1 MSMPAAVLPT
11 IERWNP
17 FDANYRKD
25 PYRTYARYRV
35 SDPVHYGLA
44 PDGMSPGC
52 WYITRYEDV
61 VTVLTSPSFGL
72 EIYRLI
78 PPDQMPPMPQEFAPF
93 FQAIQQWF
101 IFRDPP
107 DHTRLRNLVRS
118 AFTPATIAR
127 LEPFIEETARNLLA
141 PALASG
147 SMDVIEDL
155 AFPLPV
161 MVIST
166 LLGFPDENRSAL
178 KRWSHDLLAGIDLRE
193 SQDESAECLVRAS
206 RAAIEFSA
214 YVREHISARRRQPTD
229 DLLSTLIAAEENS
242 ERLNEDELVA
252 TCILLLWAGHETT
265 VNLIG
270 NSLFALMKHPAAMES
285 LRHDPARLPNAIEEL
300 LRYDS
305 PAQMTFR
312 FAFRDVTLGGKT
324 IHTGD
329 SVVAVIGA
337 ANRDPEIFPDPDR
350 LDIARQRNRHLSF
363 GSGAHYC
370 LGAYLAR
377 LEGSIALRVLLEKT
391 REIAFAQEAPEWNR
405 SIGLRGLN
413 RFPVNLAVAE

>member
-1 MSMPAAVLPT
+1 MSMPVATLPA

-17 FDANYRKD
+17 FDASYRRD
-25 PYRTYARYRV
+25 PHPTYARYRA

-52 WYITRYEDV
+52 WYVTRYEDV
-61 VTVLTSPSFGL
+61 LTVLTTPSFGL

-78 PPDQMPPMPQEFAPF
+78 PPEQMPQVPEDFAPF

-107 DHTRLRNLVRS
+107 DHTRLRGLVRS
-118 AFTPATIAR
+118 AFTPATVAK
-127 LEPFIEETARNLLA
+127 LGPVVEETARGLLA
-141 PALASG
+141 AGLASG
-147 SMDVIEDL
+147 SMDIIDDF

-161 MVIST
+161 IVISK
-166 LLGFPDENRSAL
+166 LLGFPEENRSDL

-193 SQDESAECLVRAS
+193 SREETAECLRRSS

-214 YVREHISARRRQPTD
+214 YVREHVAARRRQPTD
-229 DLLSTLIAAEENS
+229 DLLTTLIAAEENS
-242 ERLNEDELVA
+242 ERLTEDELVA
-252 TCILLLWAGHETT
+252 TSILLLWAGHETT

-270 NSLFALMKHPAAMES
+270 NGLFALMNHRDQMQLLRDHPS
-285 LRHDPARLPNAIEEL
+285 RFPDAIEEL

-312 FAFRDVTLGGKT
+312 FAFGEVTLGGKT

-329 SVVAVIGA
+329 SVAAVIGA
-337 ANRDPEIFPDPDR
+337 ANRDPDVFADPDR
-350 LDIARQRNRHLSF
+350 LDISRQRNRHLSF

-377 LEGSIALRVLLEKT
+377 LEGSIALRVLLEQTKDV
-391 REIAFAQEAPEWNR
+391 AFAQEAPEWNR
-405 SIGLRGLN
+405 SIGLRGLKH
-413 RFPVNLAVAE
+413 FPVNLAVAG